1 MRTSMTPSC
10 LNCASLDRVFMEII
24 PCRPQHAVRERLIP
38 TGTGF
43 FSVSELTQYTTGHV
57 CTCMLMKER
66 GTLRKVL
73 ILYFAWVDTDMIT
86 VRGSQR
92 SL

>member
-24 PCRPQHAVRERLIP
+24 PCRPQDAVRERLNP

-43 FSVSELTQYTTGHV
+43 FSVSELTQYTRGHV
-57 CTCMLMKER
+57 CTCMLMKE
-66 GTLRKVL
+66 GEGDAAQGADTLFCL
-73 ILYFAWVDTDMIT
+73 
-86 VRGSQR
+86 GGH
-92 SL
+92 